1 MTSGINNTNPEKTAN
16 NSNIVTNVNNVNNS
30 NPTNKKYRV
39 KKCFKDFISIMDT
52 RCNYYITFSH
62 LMNTDNALVDS
73 NTTNINKRVKINDNA
88 VNADSNTFGSN
99 IKKIYVSK
107 NADDVP
113 LPPPRDNPECIY
125 HCSVENGKTRDEGD
139 AGENTK
145 LTSKSNNIRVYSKK
159 EVPEIPEVEL
169 VKVDIDDKNACY
181 DINCLKCG
189 HRIPFKINKID
200 IDVEI
205 KNIGDLI
212 QMCNDYKLAENIE
225 YNINM
230 KALHRIKNDLVEL
243 NNMIGMKYLKENI
256 VDQLLYY
263 LQNLHLPVFSDN
275 KSVKSGDFLHTVIY
289 GSPGTGK
296 TEVAKIIGRIYSN
309 IGVIKSK
316 HSSSSSASSSSSSS
330 SASSSSASPRTLSSI
345 ISDKKKASSSTSS
358 RLKFKKVTRADLIA
372 GYLGQTALKTK
383 DVIKDSLGGVL
394 FIDEAYA
401 LGNTEKRD
409 SFAKECIDTLCEAL
423 SDNKD
428 NLMVIIAGY
437 EKDLKECFFSYNDG
451 LDSRFTW
458 RFKIDDY
465 TSEDLRDIFI
475 KKVNDFGWSISEEIK
490 VEWFEK
496 NMKYFKFYG
505 RDMETLFSKTKIAHS
520 RRVFCKPENTKT
532 KITMKDL
539 ENGFELFIR
548 NDEVKQRANEDG
560 IKVIQHMY
568 L

>member
-1 MTSGINNTNPEKTAN
+1 MTNPENNNKKRVRKCFRDFIDIMDTKSNYYIMFSHLADTPNDPNSNKVEKINNNTGNNTNN
-16 NSNIVTNVNNVNNS
+16 NT
-30 NPTNKKYRV
+30 T
-39 KKCFKDFISIMDT
+39 
-52 RCNYYITFSH
+52 
-62 LMNTDNALVDS
+62 S
-73 NTTNINKRVKINDNA
+73 NTNNT
-88 VNADSNTFGSN
+88 SNNTT
-99 IKKIYVSK
+99 KKYVSK
-107 NADDVP
+107 NADNIP

-125 HCSVENGKTRDEGD
+125 HSSSETRETGD
-139 AGENTK
+139 TGENAK
-145 LTSKSNNIRVYSKK
+145 FKSNKENENIITQGEI
-159 EVPEIPEVEL
+159 EV
-169 VKVDIDDKNACY
+169 VKVDIDDNRACY
-181 DINCLKCG
+181 DANCSKCG

-205 KNIGDLI
+205 TNIGDLI
-212 QMCNDYKLAENIE
+212 KLCNDYKLAENIE

-230 KALHRIKNDLVEL
+230 KALHKIKPDLIEL
-243 NNMIGMKYLKENI
+243 NNMIGMKHLKESI
-256 VDQLLYY
+256 VDQLIYY
-263 LQNLHLPVFSDN
+263 LQNLHLPIFDN
-275 KSVKSGDFLHTVIY
+275 GKSVNSGDFLHTVIY

-309 IGVIKSK
+309 LGIIKSK
-316 HSSSSSASSSSSSS
+316 QAAASSSSSPLPSLLSTAALSPRTLSSIVSDKKKSSASSSSSSS
-330 SASSSSASPRTLSSI
+330 RP
-345 ISDKKKASSSTSS
+345 
-358 RLKFKKVTRADLIA
+358 KFKKVTRADLIA

-465 TSEDLRDIFI
+465 TSGDLRDIFI
-475 KKVNDFGWSISEEIK
+475 KKVSDFGWSVSEEIK
-490 VEWFEK
+490 AEWFEK

-520 RRVFCKPENTKT
+520 RRVFCKPETAKT

-539 ENGFELFIR
+539 ENGFELFIK

-560 IKVIQHMY
+560 IKVLQNMY